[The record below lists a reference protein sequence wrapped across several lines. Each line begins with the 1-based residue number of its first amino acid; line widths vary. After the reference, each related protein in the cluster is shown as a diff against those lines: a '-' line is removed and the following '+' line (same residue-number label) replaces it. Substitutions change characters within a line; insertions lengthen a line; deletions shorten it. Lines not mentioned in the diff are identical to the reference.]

1 MRPLIKDN
9 ENQAI
14 RTFLMLYGGN
24 SGLTIGQ
31 MKKHMSMSGYPLWPN
46 WVIDDILENHLT
58 KWDAQDWLRHLL
70 NLETVY
76 ITLED

>member
-1 MRPLIKDN
+1 MRELIKEG

-14 RTFLMLYGGN
+14 RCFLMLYGGN

-31 MKKHMSMSGYPLWPN
+31 MKKHMTMAGYPLWPN

-58 KWDAQDWLRHLL
+58 KWDVQDWIRYLFS
-70 NLETVY
+70 LENK
-76 ITLED
+76 